1 VAKPGNRRGAPA
13 SASAASAAARLER
26 VFAVIVEQVRQSPA
40 FGQRLLDALGQS
52 ASGGRGSRP
61 ASPAGSS
68 SAAPRAPAPRPPVPS
83 RPAPKFEPPKPA
95 RQRRPAV
102 IDPFA
107 LYDQGWE
114 SMLREHLSR
123 LSVDQLHDVIDQFRL
138 DPQARVD
145 GQQDADALRDWI
157 VRAVE
162 ERGLS

>member
-1 VAKPGNRRGAPA
+1 VAKPGNQRRVPA
-13 SASAASAAARLER
+13 SGSAAAAATRLER

-40 FGQRLLDALGQS
+40 FGQRLLDALEQS
-52 ASGGRGSRP
+52 AGSGRAAQP
-61 ASPAGSS
+61 AAK
-68 SAAPRAPAPRPPVPS
+68 ATPRASAPRPPVAP
-83 RPAPKFEPPKPA
+83 RPAPKPEPAKPV

-123 LSVDQLHDVIDQFRL
+123 LSVAQLHDVIDQFRL
-138 DPQARVD
+138 DPQARMD
-145 GQQDADALRDWI
+145 AQEDADALRDWI

-162 ERGLS
+162 DCGLSG